1 MEDEIE
7 TTQNN
12 KEQNNDKSLLKLLE
26 EFNTKYETNLNLE
39 TSDINLS
46 NKGIG
51 DEGFQLLSQ
60 IPFNQINSINLS
72 ENKISDISP
81 LTKMNLNNLI
91 ELNLSKNRINNIQI
105 LEKLN
110 LINLQR
116 LNFSYNK
123 IRDIK
128 PLTKAN
134 LINLV
139 KLDLVDNLISDINDL
154 EFMYCLH
161 LENINLD
168 INEINDI
175 SVFERV
181 NFPQLHELEFANNYF
196 DHELVKN
203 HDIISNLRKKGCDVK
218 IWGSVRQN
226 LYKYLH

>member
-1 MEDEIE
+1 MEDEIDTSE
-7 TTQNN
+7 IKN
-12 KEQNNDKSLLKLLE
+12 EQNKDKSILELLE
-26 EFNTKYETNLNLE
+26 EFNIKYGTNLNLE
-39 TSDINLS
+39 TSDIDLS
-46 NKGIG
+46 SKGIG

-60 IPFNQINSINLS
+60 IPFKQINSINLS

-91 ELNLSKNRINNIQI
+91 ELNLSKNRIISI
-105 LEKLN
+105 EIFEKLN

-116 LNFSYNK
+116 LYFSYNK

-134 LINLV
+134 LTNLV
-139 KLDLVDNLISDINDL
+139 QLDLGSNLISDINDL
-154 EFMYCLH
+154 EFMYCVH
-161 LENINLD
+161 LETIGLEM
-168 INEINDI
+168 NEINDI

-181 NFPQLHELEFANNYF
+181 NFPQLHELVFANNYF

-218 IWGSVRQN
+218 IYGSVRQN
-226 LYKYLH
+226 LYQYLH

>member
-1 MEDEIE
+1 MEDKFDTNE
-7 TTQNN
+7 NN
-12 KEQNNDKSLLKLLE
+12 KEQNNDKSLLELLE

-39 TSDINLS
+39 TNDIDLS
-46 NKGIG
+46 KKGIG

-60 IPFNQINSINLS
+60 IPFNHINSINLS

-91 ELNLSKNRINNIQI
+91 ELNLSKNRIISI
-105 LEKLN
+105 EIFEKLN

-116 LNFSYNK
+116 LYFSYNK
-123 IRDIK
+123 IRNIK

-134 LINLV
+134 LTNLV
-139 KLDLVDNLISDINDL
+139 KLDLTDNLISDINDL
-154 EFMYCLH
+154 EFIYCLH
-161 LENINLD
+161 LETIGLD
-168 INEINDI
+168 MNEINDI

-196 DHELVKN
+196 EHELVKN
-203 HDIISNLRKKGCDVK
+203 NDIISNLRKKGCDVK

-226 LYKYLH
+226 LYTYLH

>member
-1 MEDEIE
+1 MEDKFDTNE
-7 TTQNN
+7 NN
-12 KEQNNDKSLLKLLE
+12 KEQNNDKSLLELLE

-39 TSDINLS
+39 TNDIDLS
-46 NKGIG
+46 KKGIG

-60 IPFNQINSINLS
+60 IPFNHINSINLS

-91 ELNLSKNRINNIQI
+91 ELNLSKNRIISI
-105 LEKLN
+105 EIFEKLN

-116 LNFSYNK
+116 LYFSYNK
-123 IRDIK
+123 IRNIK

-134 LINLV
+134 LTNLV
-139 KLDLVDNLISDINDL
+139 KLDLTENLISDINDL
-154 EFMYCLH
+154 ESMYCLH
-161 LENINLD
+161 LETIGLD
-168 INEINDI
+168 MNEINDI

-181 NFPQLHELEFANNYF
+181 NFPQLHELLFANNYF

-226 LYKYLH
+226 LYSYLH